1 MNKKSPEN
9 VVASVHQRLLNH
21 AKANGRPFNEI
32 LQYYG
37 MERFLHR
44 LSKTPHAESF
54 VLKGGLLLRVW
65 DTPDTRATRDIDFLA
80 FTENELEVLT
90 ATVHEICSIECA
102 DDGLFFDNTTI
113 EARRIK
119 EDADYEG
126 IRIRL
131 RGFLGKAIIN
141 LQIDVGFG
149 DAVHPGIQ
157 NIEYPTILDLPAPI
171 LRGYPIETVIA
182 EKTEAMIKLGRV
194 NSRMKDFYDVWLL
207 SQHFSFD
214 AETLSAAIRGTL
226 EKRKTEVMDFDSMRD
241 EILEN
246 HNIEKQWSAFLR
258 KSQLEAPFSFADT
271 LMQIGSFL
279 APILARI
286 KQGNQVSLKWK
297 PSGSWYE

>member
-1 MNKKSPEN
+1 M
-9 VVASVHQRLLNH
+9 
-21 AKANGRPFNEI
+21 
-32 LQYYG
+32 Y
-37 MERFLHR
+37 R

-54 VLKGGLLLRVW
+54 VLKGALLLRVW

-80 FTENELEVLT
+80 FTENELEALT
-90 ATVHEICSIECA
+90 ATVNDICSIECL
-102 DDGLFFDNTTI
+102 DDGLLFDNTTI
-113 EARRIK
+113 EAQRIK

-149 DAVHPGIQ
+149 DAVHPGTQ
-157 NIEYPTILDLPAPI
+157 NIEYPTILDLPAPV

-207 SQHFSFD
+207 SQHFGFD
-214 AETLSAAIRGTL
+214 AEVLGSAIRSTL
-226 EKRKTEVMDFDSMRD
+226 EKRKTRVMDFDSMRA

-246 HNIEKQWSAFLR
+246 HDVEKQWSAFLR
-258 KSQLEAPFSFADT
+258 KSQLEAPGSFADT
-271 LMQIGSFL
+271 LMQIGIFL
-279 APILARI
+279 TPILSAL
-286 KQGNQVSLKWK
+286 KHGDQKSLRWT
-297 PSGSWYE
+297 PSSWGFD

>member
-1 MNKKSPEN
+1 MNKKPPTN
-9 VVASVHQRLLNH
+9 VAASVHQRLLNH
-21 AKANGRPFNEI
+21 AKSKGRPFNEI

-44 LSKTPHAESF
+44 LSKTPHAELF
-54 VLKGGLLLRVW
+54 VLKGALLLRVW

-80 FTENELEVLT
+80 FTENELEALAT
-90 ATVHEICSIECA
+90 TVHDICSIECP
-102 DDGLFFDNTTI
+102 DDGLIFDKTTI

-149 DAVHPGIQ
+149 DAVHPDTQ
-157 NIEYPTILDLPAPI
+157 KIEYPTILDLPAPV
-171 LRGYPIETVIA
+171 LRGYPIETAIA

-214 AETLSAAIRGTL
+214 AEVLYSAIRGTL
-226 EKRKTEVMDFDSMRD
+226 EKRKTEVMDFDSLRA

-246 HNIEKQWSAFLR
+246 QNIEKQWSAFLR
-258 KSQLEAPFSFADT
+258 KSQLEAPGSFAET
-271 LMQIGSFL
+271 LAQIGGFL
-279 APILARI
+279 TPILFAL
-286 KQGNQVSLKWK
+286 KHGNHIDLRWAQ
-297 PSGSWYE
+297 SGPWR

>member
-1 MNKKSPEN
+1 MNRKSPTN

-21 AKANGRPFNEI
+21 AKANSRPFNEV

-37 MERFLHR
+37 MERFLYR

-90 ATVHEICSIECA
+90 ATVHEICAIECA
-102 DDGLFFDNTTI
+102 GDGLFFDNTTI
-113 EARRIK
+113 DARHIK
-119 EDADYEG
+119 EGEDYEG

-141 LQIDVGFG
+141 LQIDIGFG

-157 NIEYPTILDLPAPI
+157 NIEYPTILDLPAPV
-171 LRGYPIETVIA
+171 LRGYPMETVIA

-214 AETLSAAIRGTL
+214 AEVLSSAIRGTL
-226 EKRKTEVMDFDSMRD
+226 EKRKTEVMDFDSLRS

-246 HNIEKQWSAFLR
+246 HNVEKQWSAFLI
-258 KSQLEAPFSFADT
+258 KSQLEAPGSFADT
-271 LMQIGSFL
+271 LEQIGGFL
-279 APILARI
+279 APILSAL
-286 KQGNQVSLKWK
+286 KHGNR
-297 PSGSWYE
+297 Y